1 MEGPYANLIIDTLL
15 IIIFVKVVQKVSY
28 FFFSKIFKKNKT
40 RFNFRKK
47 VSFVCNIFL
56 VFIIIIIWEDFLL
69 KFITLFSFVTA
80 AIAYSLRDTI
90 INFFAGIYIRLA
102 KPFQVEDRIMI
113 CNHIGDVVNISNLSF
128 EVLEVNNDTFQSTGS
143 IVHIPNSKV
152 ISEPLI
158 NYVKVFKY
166 VWNET
171 EVKISIDSDI
181 KKVKGILYSIV
192 NNNDIIKSIPG
203 KMINELNNNSSYITG
218 YGAPAGSSSSVTNG
232 TYNTTLG
239 KDASTTGTIYGIY
252 DMSGGAWEYVMGV
265 YNNAKSSSGFNSL
278 PDEKYYNNYT
288 GSSYTGHALT
298 ETKNW
303 YSDYADF
310 VFTSY
315 PWFLRGGN
323 YGDGASAGVFG
334 FGINDG
340 NSYNSY
346 SSRPVISNE

>member
-1 MEGPYANLIIDTLL
+1 MKYVDKINKIISSVTGMEGPYANLIIDTLL
-15 IIIFVKVVQKVSY
+15 IIIFVKIVQKVSY

-171 EVKISIDSDI
+171 EVKISINSDI

-203 KMINELNNNSSYITG
+203 KMINELNNNSSYRI
-218 YGAPAGSSSSVTNG
+218 
-232 TYNTTLG
+232 
-239 KDASTTGTIYGIY
+239 
-252 DMSGGAWEYVMGV
+252 
-265 YNNAKSSSGFNSL
+265 
-278 PDEKYYNNYT
+278 YYNKLEPIIYT
-288 GSSYTGHALT
+288 NIKDKYVSMNIRYLVHP
-298 ETKNW
+298 KKKRN
-303 YSDYADF
+303 
-310 VFTSY
+310 V
-315 PWFLRGGN
+315 
-323 YGDGASAGVFG
+323 
-334 FGINDG
+334 INEINNQLLKLNEEG
-340 NSYNSY
+340 K
-346 SSRPVISNE
+346 ISLYIEK

>member
-1 MEGPYANLIIDTLL
+1 MKYVDKINKIISSVTGMEGPYANLIIDTLL
-15 IIIFVKVVQKVSY
+15 IIIFVKIVQKVSN

-56 VFIIIIIWEDFLL
+56 IFIIIIIWEDFLL

-128 EVLEVNNDTFQSTGS
+128 ELLEVNNDTFQSTGS

-171 EVKISIDSDI
+171 EVRISIDSDI

-203 KMINELNNNSSYITG
+203 KMINELNNNSSYRI
-218 YGAPAGSSSSVTNG
+218 
-232 TYNTTLG
+232 
-239 KDASTTGTIYGIY
+239 
-252 DMSGGAWEYVMGV
+252 
-265 YNNAKSSSGFNSL
+265 
-278 PDEKYYNNYT
+278 YYNKLEPIIYT
-288 GSSYTGHALT
+288 NIKDKYVSMNIRYLVHP
-298 ETKNW
+298 KKKRN
-303 YSDYADF
+303 
-310 VFTSY
+310 V
-315 PWFLRGGN
+315 
-323 YGDGASAGVFG
+323 
-334 FGINDG
+334 INEINNQLLKLNEEG
-340 NSYNSY
+340 K
-346 SSRPVISNE
+346 ISLYIEK

>member
-1 MEGPYANLIIDTLL
+1 MKYVDKINKIISSVTGMEGPYANLIIYTLL
-15 IIIFVKVVQKVSY
+15 IIIFVKIVQKVSY

-128 EVLEVNNDTFQSTGS
+128 EVLEVNSDTFQSTGS

-203 KMINELNNNSSYITG
+203 KMINELNNNSSYRI
-218 YGAPAGSSSSVTNG
+218 
-232 TYNTTLG
+232 
-239 KDASTTGTIYGIY
+239 
-252 DMSGGAWEYVMGV
+252 
-265 YNNAKSSSGFNSL
+265 
-278 PDEKYYNNYT
+278 YYNKLEPIIYT
-288 GSSYTGHALT
+288 NIKDKYVSMNIRYLVHP
-298 ETKNW
+298 KKKRN
-303 YSDYADF
+303 
-310 VFTSY
+310 V
-315 PWFLRGGN
+315 
-323 YGDGASAGVFG
+323 
-334 FGINDG
+334 INEINNQLLKLNEEG
-340 NSYNSY
+340 K
-346 SSRPVISNE
+346 ISLYIEK

>member
-1 MEGPYANLIIDTLL
+1 MKYVDKINKIISSVTGMEGPYANLIIDTLL
-15 IIIFVKVVQKVSY
+15 IIIFVKIVQKVSN

-90 INFFAGIYIRLA
+90 INFFAGIYIKLA

-113 CNHIGDVVNISNLSF
+113 CNHIGDVVNISSLSF
-128 EVLEVNNDTFQSTGS
+128 EVLEVNSDTFQSTGS

-171 EVKISIDSDI
+171 EVKISIESDI

-203 KMINELNNNSSYITG
+203 KMINELNNNSSYRI
-218 YGAPAGSSSSVTNG
+218 
-232 TYNTTLG
+232 
-239 KDASTTGTIYGIY
+239 
-252 DMSGGAWEYVMGV
+252 
-265 YNNAKSSSGFNSL
+265 
-278 PDEKYYNNYT
+278 YYNKLEPIIYT
-288 GSSYTGHALT
+288 NIKDKYVSMNIRYLVHP
-298 ETKNW
+298 KKKRN
-303 YSDYADF
+303 
-310 VFTSY
+310 V
-315 PWFLRGGN
+315 
-323 YGDGASAGVFG
+323 
-334 FGINDG
+334 INEINNQLLKLNEEG
-340 NSYNSY
+340 K
-346 SSRPVISNE
+346 ISLYIEK

>member
-1 MEGPYANLIIDTLL
+1 MKYVDKINKIISSVTGMEGPYANLIIDTLL
-15 IIIFVKVVQKVSY
+15 IIIFVKIVQKVSY

-128 EVLEVNNDTFQSTGS
+128 EVLEVNSDTFQSTGS

-203 KMINELNNNSSYITG
+203 KMINELNNNSSYRI
-218 YGAPAGSSSSVTNG
+218 
-232 TYNTTLG
+232 
-239 KDASTTGTIYGIY
+239 
-252 DMSGGAWEYVMGV
+252 
-265 YNNAKSSSGFNSL
+265 
-278 PDEKYYNNYT
+278 YYNKLEPIIYT
-288 GSSYTGHALT
+288 
-298 ETKNW
+298 N
-303 YSDYADF
+303 
-310 VFTSY
+310 
-315 PWFLRGGN
+315 
-323 YGDGASAGVFG
+323 
-334 FGINDG
+334 INDKYVSM
-340 NSYNSY
+340 NIRYLVHPKKKRN
-346 SSRPVISNE
+346 VINEINNQLLKLNEEGKISLYIEK

>member
-1 MEGPYANLIIDTLL
+1 MKYVDKINKIISSVTGMEGPYANLIIDTLL
-15 IIIFVKVVQKVSY
+15 IIIFVKIVQKVSN

-56 VFIIIIIWEDFLL
+56 IFIIIIIWEDFLL

-128 EVLEVNNDTFQSTGS
+128 ELLEVNNDTFQSTGS

-203 KMINELNNNSSYITG
+203 KMINELNNNSSCRI
-218 YGAPAGSSSSVTNG
+218 
-232 TYNTTLG
+232 
-239 KDASTTGTIYGIY
+239 
-252 DMSGGAWEYVMGV
+252 
-265 YNNAKSSSGFNSL
+265 
-278 PDEKYYNNYT
+278 YYNKLEPIIYT
-288 GSSYTGHALT
+288 NIKDKYVSMNIRYLVHP
-298 ETKNW
+298 KKKRN
-303 YSDYADF
+303 
-310 VFTSY
+310 V
-315 PWFLRGGN
+315 
-323 YGDGASAGVFG
+323 
-334 FGINDG
+334 INEINNQLLKLNEEG
-340 NSYNSY
+340 K
-346 SSRPVISNE
+346 ISLYIEK

>member
-1 MEGPYANLIIDTLL
+1 MKYVDKINKIISSVTGMEGPYANLIIDTLL
-15 IIIFVKVVQKVSY
+15 IIIFVKIVQKVSY

-152 ISEPLI
+152 VSEPLI

-171 EVKISIDSDI
+171 EVKISIESDI

-192 NNNDIIKSIPG
+192 NNNDIIKSIPS
-203 KMINELNNNSSYITG
+203 KMINELNNNSSYRI
-218 YGAPAGSSSSVTNG
+218 
-232 TYNTTLG
+232 
-239 KDASTTGTIYGIY
+239 
-252 DMSGGAWEYVMGV
+252 
-265 YNNAKSSSGFNSL
+265 
-278 PDEKYYNNYT
+278 YYNKLEPIIYT
-288 GSSYTGHALT
+288 NIKDKYVSMNIRYLVHP
-298 ETKNW
+298 KKKRN
-303 YSDYADF
+303 
-310 VFTSY
+310 V
-315 PWFLRGGN
+315 
-323 YGDGASAGVFG
+323 
-334 FGINDG
+334 INEINNQLLKLNEEG
-340 NSYNSY
+340 K
-346 SSRPVISNE
+346 ISLYIEK

>member
-1 MEGPYANLIIDTLL
+1 MKYVDKINKIISSVTGMEGPYANLIIDTLL

-171 EVKISIDSDI
+171 EVKISINSDI

-192 NNNDIIKSIPG
+192 NNNDIIKSIPS
-203 KMINELNNNSSYITG
+203 KMINELNNNSSYRI
-218 YGAPAGSSSSVTNG
+218 
-232 TYNTTLG
+232 
-239 KDASTTGTIYGIY
+239 
-252 DMSGGAWEYVMGV
+252 
-265 YNNAKSSSGFNSL
+265 
-278 PDEKYYNNYT
+278 YYNKLEPIIYT
-288 GSSYTGHALT
+288 NIKDKYVSMNIRYLVHP
-298 ETKNW
+298 KKKRN
-303 YSDYADF
+303 
-310 VFTSY
+310 V
-315 PWFLRGGN
+315 
-323 YGDGASAGVFG
+323 
-334 FGINDG
+334 INEINNQLLKLNEEG
-340 NSYNSY
+340 K
-346 SSRPVISNE
+346 ISLYIEK

>member
-1 MEGPYANLIIDTLL
+1 MKYVDKINKIISSVTGMEGPYANLIIDTLL
-15 IIIFVKVVQKVSY
+15 IIIFVKIVQKVSY

-128 EVLEVNNDTFQSTGS
+128 EVLEVNSDTFQSTGS

-192 NNNDIIKSIPG
+192 NNNDIIKSILG
-203 KMINELNNNSSYITG
+203 KMINELNNNSSYRI
-218 YGAPAGSSSSVTNG
+218 
-232 TYNTTLG
+232 
-239 KDASTTGTIYGIY
+239 
-252 DMSGGAWEYVMGV
+252 
-265 YNNAKSSSGFNSL
+265 
-278 PDEKYYNNYT
+278 YYNKLEPIIYT
-288 GSSYTGHALT
+288 
-298 ETKNW
+298 N
-303 YSDYADF
+303 
-310 VFTSY
+310 
-315 PWFLRGGN
+315 
-323 YGDGASAGVFG
+323 
-334 FGINDG
+334 INDKYVSM
-340 NSYNSY
+340 NIRYLVHPKKKRN
-346 SSRPVISNE
+346 VINEINNQLLKLNEEGKISLYIEK

>member
-1 MEGPYANLIIDTLL
+1 MKYVDKINKIISSVTGMEGPYANLIIDTLL
-15 IIIFVKVVQKVSY
+15 IIIFVKIVQKVSN

-90 INFFAGIYIRLA
+90 INFFAGIYIKLA

-152 ISEPLI
+152 VSEPLI

-171 EVKISIDSDI
+171 EVKISIESDI

-192 NNNDIIKSIPG
+192 NNNDIIKSIPS
-203 KMINELNNNSSYITG
+203 KMINELNNNSSYRI
-218 YGAPAGSSSSVTNG
+218 YYNKLDPIIYTNI
-232 TYNTTLG
+232 
-239 KDASTTGTIYGIY
+239 KDKYVSMNIRYLVHPKKKRNVINEINNQLLKLNEEGTI
-252 DMSGGAWEYVMGV
+252 
-265 YNNAKSSSGFNSL
+265 SL
-278 PDEKYYNNYT
+278 YIEK
-288 GSSYTGHALT
+288 
-298 ETKNW
+298 
-303 YSDYADF
+303 
-310 VFTSY
+310 
-315 PWFLRGGN
+315 
-323 YGDGASAGVFG
+323 
-334 FGINDG
+334 
-340 NSYNSY
+340 
-346 SSRPVISNE
+346 

>member
-1 MEGPYANLIIDTLL
+1 MKYVDKINKIISSVTGMEGPYANLIIDTLL
-15 IIIFVKVVQKVSY
+15 IIIFVKIVQKVSY

-90 INFFAGIYIRLA
+90 INFFADIYIRLA

-203 KMINELNNNSSYITG
+203 KMVNELNNNSSYRI
-218 YGAPAGSSSSVTNG
+218 
-232 TYNTTLG
+232 
-239 KDASTTGTIYGIY
+239 
-252 DMSGGAWEYVMGV
+252 
-265 YNNAKSSSGFNSL
+265 
-278 PDEKYYNNYT
+278 YYNKLEPIIYT
-288 GSSYTGHALT
+288 NIKDKYVSMNIRYLVHP
-298 ETKNW
+298 KKKRN
-303 YSDYADF
+303 
-310 VFTSY
+310 V
-315 PWFLRGGN
+315 
-323 YGDGASAGVFG
+323 
-334 FGINDG
+334 INEINNQLLKLNEEG
-340 NSYNSY
+340 K
-346 SSRPVISNE
+346 ISLYIEK

>member
-1 MEGPYANLIIDTLL
+1 MKYVDKINKIISSVTGMEGPYANLIIDTLL
-15 IIIFVKVVQKVSY
+15 IIIFVKIVQKVSN

-128 EVLEVNNDTFQSTGS
+128 ELLEVNNDTFQSTGS

-171 EVKISIDSDI
+171 EVKISINSDI

-192 NNNDIIKSIPG
+192 NNNDIIKSIPS
-203 KMINELNNNSSYITG
+203 KMINELNNNSSYRI
-218 YGAPAGSSSSVTNG
+218 
-232 TYNTTLG
+232 
-239 KDASTTGTIYGIY
+239 
-252 DMSGGAWEYVMGV
+252 
-265 YNNAKSSSGFNSL
+265 
-278 PDEKYYNNYT
+278 YYNKLEPIIYT
-288 GSSYTGHALT
+288 NIKDKYVSMNIRYLVHP
-298 ETKNW
+298 KKKRN
-303 YSDYADF
+303 
-310 VFTSY
+310 V
-315 PWFLRGGN
+315 
-323 YGDGASAGVFG
+323 
-334 FGINDG
+334 INEINNQLLKLNEEG
-340 NSYNSY
+340 K
-346 SSRPVISNE
+346 ISLYIEK

>member
-1 MEGPYANLIIDTLL
+1 MKYVDKINKIISSVTGMEGPYANLIIDTLL
-15 IIIFVKVVQKVSY
+15 IIIFVKIVQKVSN

-128 EVLEVNNDTFQSTGS
+128 ELLEVNNDTFQSTGS

-171 EVKISIDSDI
+171 EVKISINSDI

-203 KMINELNNNSSYITG
+203 KMINELNNNSSYRI
-218 YGAPAGSSSSVTNG
+218 
-232 TYNTTLG
+232 
-239 KDASTTGTIYGIY
+239 
-252 DMSGGAWEYVMGV
+252 
-265 YNNAKSSSGFNSL
+265 
-278 PDEKYYNNYT
+278 YYNKLEPIIYT
-288 GSSYTGHALT
+288 NIKDKYVSMNIRYLVHP
-298 ETKNW
+298 KKKRN
-303 YSDYADF
+303 
-310 VFTSY
+310 V
-315 PWFLRGGN
+315 
-323 YGDGASAGVFG
+323 
-334 FGINDG
+334 INEINNQLLKLNEEG
-340 NSYNSY
+340 K
-346 SSRPVISNE
+346 ISLYIEK

>member
-1 MEGPYANLIIDTLL
+1 MKYVDKINKIISSVTGMEGPYANLIIDTLL
-15 IIIFVKVVQKVSY
+15 IIIFVKIVQKVSN

-56 VFIIIIIWEDFLL
+56 IFIIIIIWEDFLL

-171 EVKISIDSDI
+171 EVKISIESDI

-203 KMINELNNNSSYITG
+203 KMVNELNNNSSYRI
-218 YGAPAGSSSSVTNG
+218 
-232 TYNTTLG
+232 
-239 KDASTTGTIYGIY
+239 
-252 DMSGGAWEYVMGV
+252 
-265 YNNAKSSSGFNSL
+265 
-278 PDEKYYNNYT
+278 YYNKLDPIIYT
-288 GSSYTGHALT
+288 NIKDKYVSMNIRYLVHP
-298 ETKNW
+298 KKKRN
-303 YSDYADF
+303 
-310 VFTSY
+310 V
-315 PWFLRGGN
+315 
-323 YGDGASAGVFG
+323 
-334 FGINDG
+334 INEINNQLLKLNEEG
-340 NSYNSY
+340 K
-346 SSRPVISNE
+346 ISLYIEK

>member
-1 MEGPYANLIIDTLL
+1 MKYVDKINKIISSVTGMEGPYANLIIDTLL
-15 IIIFVKVVQKVSY
+15 IIIFVKIVQKVSN

-152 ISEPLI
+152 VSEPLI

-171 EVKISIDSDI
+171 EVKISIESDI

-192 NNNDIIKSIPG
+192 NNNDIIKSIPS
-203 KMINELNNNSSYITG
+203 KMINELNNNSSYRI
-218 YGAPAGSSSSVTNG
+218 
-232 TYNTTLG
+232 
-239 KDASTTGTIYGIY
+239 
-252 DMSGGAWEYVMGV
+252 
-265 YNNAKSSSGFNSL
+265 
-278 PDEKYYNNYT
+278 YYNKLDPIIYT
-288 GSSYTGHALT
+288 NIKDKYVSMNIRYLVHP
-298 ETKNW
+298 KKKRN
-303 YSDYADF
+303 
-310 VFTSY
+310 V
-315 PWFLRGGN
+315 
-323 YGDGASAGVFG
+323 
-334 FGINDG
+334 INEINNQLLKLNEEG
-340 NSYNSY
+340 K
-346 SSRPVISNE
+346 ISLYIEK

>member
-1 MEGPYANLIIDTLL
+1 MKYVDKINKIISSVTGMEGPYANLIIDTLL
-15 IIIFVKVVQKVSY
+15 IIIFVKIVQKVSN

-47 VSFVCNIFL
+47 VSFVCNLFL

-192 NNNDIIKSIPG
+192 NNNDIIKSIPS
-203 KMINELNNNSSYITG
+203 KMINELNNNSSYRI
-218 YGAPAGSSSSVTNG
+218 
-232 TYNTTLG
+232 
-239 KDASTTGTIYGIY
+239 
-252 DMSGGAWEYVMGV
+252 
-265 YNNAKSSSGFNSL
+265 
-278 PDEKYYNNYT
+278 YYNKLEPIIYT
-288 GSSYTGHALT
+288 NIKDKYVSMNIRYLVHP
-298 ETKNW
+298 KKKRN
-303 YSDYADF
+303 
-310 VFTSY
+310 V
-315 PWFLRGGN
+315 
-323 YGDGASAGVFG
+323 
-334 FGINDG
+334 INEINNQLLKLNEEG
-340 NSYNSY
+340 K
-346 SSRPVISNE
+346 ISLYIEK

>member
-1 MEGPYANLIIDTLL
+1 MKYVDKINKIISSVTGMEGPYANLIIDTLL
-15 IIIFVKVVQKVSY
+15 IIIFVKIVQKVSN

-69 KFITLFSFVTA
+69 KFITLFSFITA

-128 EVLEVNNDTFQSTGS
+128 EVLEVNSDTFQSTGS

-171 EVKISIDSDI
+171 EVKICIDSDI

-192 NNNDIIKSIPG
+192 NNNDIIKSIPS
-203 KMINELNNNSSYITG
+203 KMINELNNNSSYRI
-218 YGAPAGSSSSVTNG
+218 
-232 TYNTTLG
+232 
-239 KDASTTGTIYGIY
+239 
-252 DMSGGAWEYVMGV
+252 
-265 YNNAKSSSGFNSL
+265 
-278 PDEKYYNNYT
+278 YYNKLEPIIYT
-288 GSSYTGHALT
+288 
-298 ETKNW
+298 N
-303 YSDYADF
+303 
-310 VFTSY
+310 
-315 PWFLRGGN
+315 
-323 YGDGASAGVFG
+323 
-334 FGINDG
+334 INDKYVSM
-340 NSYNSY
+340 NIRYLVHPKKKRN
-346 SSRPVISNE
+346 VINEINNQLLKLNEEGKISLYIEK

>member
-1 MEGPYANLIIDTLL
+1 MKYVDMINKIISSVTGMEGPYANLIIDTLL
-15 IIIFVKVVQKVSY
+15 IIIFVKIVQKVSN

-90 INFFAGIYIRLA
+90 INFFAGIYIKLA

-113 CNHIGDVVNISNLSF
+113 CNHIGDVVNISSLSF
-128 EVLEVNNDTFQSTGS
+128 EVLEVNSDTFQSTGS

-171 EVKISIDSDI
+171 EVRISIDSDI

-203 KMINELNNNSSYITG
+203 KMINELNNNSSYRI
-218 YGAPAGSSSSVTNG
+218 
-232 TYNTTLG
+232 
-239 KDASTTGTIYGIY
+239 
-252 DMSGGAWEYVMGV
+252 
-265 YNNAKSSSGFNSL
+265 
-278 PDEKYYNNYT
+278 YYNKLEPIIYT
-288 GSSYTGHALT
+288 NIKDKYVSMNIRYLVHP
-298 ETKNW
+298 KKKRN
-303 YSDYADF
+303 
-310 VFTSY
+310 V
-315 PWFLRGGN
+315 
-323 YGDGASAGVFG
+323 
-334 FGINDG
+334 INEINNQLLKLNEEG
-340 NSYNSY
+340 K
-346 SSRPVISNE
+346 ISLYIEK

>member
-1 MEGPYANLIIDTLL
+1 MKYVDKINIIISSVTGMEGPYANLIIDTLL
-15 IIIFVKVVQKVSY
+15 IIIFVKIIQKASY
-28 FFFSKIFKKNKT
+28 FFFGKIFKKNKT

-56 VFIIIIIWEDFLL
+56 IFIIIIIWEDFLL

-128 EVLEVNNDTFQSTGS
+128 ELLEVNNDTFQSTGS

-171 EVKISIDSDI
+171 EVRISIDSDI

-203 KMINELNNNSSYITG
+203 KMINELNNNSSYRI
-218 YGAPAGSSSSVTNG
+218 
-232 TYNTTLG
+232 
-239 KDASTTGTIYGIY
+239 
-252 DMSGGAWEYVMGV
+252 
-265 YNNAKSSSGFNSL
+265 
-278 PDEKYYNNYT
+278 YYNKLEPIIYT
-288 GSSYTGHALT
+288 NIKDKYVSMNIRYLVHP
-298 ETKNW
+298 KKKRN
-303 YSDYADF
+303 
-310 VFTSY
+310 V
-315 PWFLRGGN
+315 
-323 YGDGASAGVFG
+323 
-334 FGINDG
+334 INEINNQLLKLNEEG
-340 NSYNSY
+340 K
-346 SSRPVISNE
+346 ISLYIEK

>member
-1 MEGPYANLIIDTLL
+1 MKYVDKINKIISSVTGMEGPYANLIIDTLL
-15 IIIFVKVVQKVSY
+15 IIIFVKIVQKVSY

-90 INFFAGIYIRLA
+90 INFFAGIYIKLA

-203 KMINELNNNSSYITG
+203 KMINELNNNSSYRI
-218 YGAPAGSSSSVTNG
+218 
-232 TYNTTLG
+232 
-239 KDASTTGTIYGIY
+239 
-252 DMSGGAWEYVMGV
+252 
-265 YNNAKSSSGFNSL
+265 
-278 PDEKYYNNYT
+278 YYNKLEPIIYT
-288 GSSYTGHALT
+288 
-298 ETKNW
+298 N
-303 YSDYADF
+303 
-310 VFTSY
+310 
-315 PWFLRGGN
+315 
-323 YGDGASAGVFG
+323 
-334 FGINDG
+334 INDKYVSM
-340 NSYNSY
+340 NIRYLVHPKKKRN
-346 SSRPVISNE
+346 VINEINNQLLKLNEEGKISLYIEK

>member
-1 MEGPYANLIIDTLL
+1 MKYVDMINKIISSVTGMEGPYANLIIDTLL
-15 IIIFVKVVQKVSY
+15 IIIFVKIVQKVSY
-28 FFFSKIFKKNKT
+28 FFFGKIFKKNKT

-56 VFIIIIIWEDFLL
+56 IFIIIIIWEEFLL

-90 INFFAGIYIRLA
+90 INFFAGIYIKLA

-113 CNHIGDVVNISNLSF
+113 CNHIGDVVNISSLSF
-128 EVLEVNNDTFQSTGS
+128 EVLEVNSDTFQSTGS

-171 EVKISIDSDI
+171 EVRISIDSDI

-203 KMINELNNNSSYITG
+203 KMINELNNNSSYRI
-218 YGAPAGSSSSVTNG
+218 
-232 TYNTTLG
+232 
-239 KDASTTGTIYGIY
+239 
-252 DMSGGAWEYVMGV
+252 
-265 YNNAKSSSGFNSL
+265 
-278 PDEKYYNNYT
+278 YYNKLEPIIYT
-288 GSSYTGHALT
+288 NIKDKYVSMNIRYLVHP
-298 ETKNW
+298 KKKRN
-303 YSDYADF
+303 
-310 VFTSY
+310 V
-315 PWFLRGGN
+315 
-323 YGDGASAGVFG
+323 
-334 FGINDG
+334 INEINNQLLKLNEEG
-340 NSYNSY
+340 K
-346 SSRPVISNE
+346 ISLYIEK

>member
-1 MEGPYANLIIDTLL
+1 MKYVDKINKIISSVTGMEGPYANLIIDTLL
-15 IIIFVKVVQKVSY
+15 IIIFVKIVQKVSN

-56 VFIIIIIWEDFLL
+56 VFIIIIIWEEFLL

-128 EVLEVNNDTFQSTGS
+128 EMLEVNNDTFQSTGS

-171 EVKISIDSDI
+171 EVRISIDSDI

-203 KMINELNNNSSYITG
+203 KMINELNNNSSYRI
-218 YGAPAGSSSSVTNG
+218 
-232 TYNTTLG
+232 
-239 KDASTTGTIYGIY
+239 
-252 DMSGGAWEYVMGV
+252 
-265 YNNAKSSSGFNSL
+265 
-278 PDEKYYNNYT
+278 YYNKLEPIIYT
-288 GSSYTGHALT
+288 NIKDKYVSMNIRYLVHP
-298 ETKNW
+298 KKKRN
-303 YSDYADF
+303 
-310 VFTSY
+310 V
-315 PWFLRGGN
+315 
-323 YGDGASAGVFG
+323 
-334 FGINDG
+334 INEINNQLLKLNEEG
-340 NSYNSY
+340 K
-346 SSRPVISNE
+346 ISLYIEK

>member
-1 MEGPYANLIIDTLL
+1 MKYVDKINKIISSVTGMEGPYANLIIDTLL
-15 IIIFVKVVQKVSY
+15 IIIFVKIVQKVSN

-113 CNHIGDVVNISNLSF
+113 CNHIGDVVNISSLSF
-128 EVLEVNNDTFQSTGS
+128 EVLEVNSDTFQSTGS

-171 EVKISIDSDI
+171 EVKISINSDI

-192 NNNDIIKSIPG
+192 NNNDIIKSIPS
-203 KMINELNNNSSYITG
+203 KMINELNNNSSYRI
-218 YGAPAGSSSSVTNG
+218 
-232 TYNTTLG
+232 
-239 KDASTTGTIYGIY
+239 
-252 DMSGGAWEYVMGV
+252 
-265 YNNAKSSSGFNSL
+265 
-278 PDEKYYNNYT
+278 YYNKLEPIIYT
-288 GSSYTGHALT
+288 NIKDKYVSMNIRYLVHP
-298 ETKNW
+298 KKKRN
-303 YSDYADF
+303 
-310 VFTSY
+310 V
-315 PWFLRGGN
+315 
-323 YGDGASAGVFG
+323 
-334 FGINDG
+334 INEI
-340 NSYNSY
+340 NNQLLKLNEEEK
-346 SSRPVISNE
+346 ISLYIEK

>member
-1 MEGPYANLIIDTLL
+1 MKYVDKINKIISSVTGMEGPYANLIIDTLL
-15 IIIFVKVVQKVSY
+15 IIIFVKIVQKVSN

-192 NNNDIIKSIPG
+192 NNNDIIKSIPA
-203 KMINELNNNSSYITG
+203 KMINELNNNSSYRI
-218 YGAPAGSSSSVTNG
+218 
-232 TYNTTLG
+232 
-239 KDASTTGTIYGIY
+239 
-252 DMSGGAWEYVMGV
+252 
-265 YNNAKSSSGFNSL
+265 
-278 PDEKYYNNYT
+278 YYNKLEPIIYT
-288 GSSYTGHALT
+288 NIKDKYVSMNIRYLVHP
-298 ETKNW
+298 KKKRN
-303 YSDYADF
+303 
-310 VFTSY
+310 V
-315 PWFLRGGN
+315 
-323 YGDGASAGVFG
+323 
-334 FGINDG
+334 INEINNQLLKLNEEG
-340 NSYNSY
+340 K
-346 SSRPVISNE
+346 ISLYIEK

>member
-1 MEGPYANLIIDTLL
+1 MKYVDKINKIISSVTGMEGPYANLIIDTLL
-15 IIIFVKVVQKVSY
+15 IIIFVKIVQKVSY

-171 EVKISIDSDI
+171 EVKISIDS

-203 KMINELNNNSSYITG
+203 KMVNELNNNSSYRI
-218 YGAPAGSSSSVTNG
+218 
-232 TYNTTLG
+232 
-239 KDASTTGTIYGIY
+239 
-252 DMSGGAWEYVMGV
+252 
-265 YNNAKSSSGFNSL
+265 
-278 PDEKYYNNYT
+278 YYNKLEPIIYT
-288 GSSYTGHALT
+288 NIKDKYVSMNIRYLVHP
-298 ETKNW
+298 KKKRN
-303 YSDYADF
+303 
-310 VFTSY
+310 V
-315 PWFLRGGN
+315 
-323 YGDGASAGVFG
+323 
-334 FGINDG
+334 INEINNQLLKLNEEG
-340 NSYNSY
+340 K
-346 SSRPVISNE
+346 ISLYIEK

>member
-1 MEGPYANLIIDTLL
+1 MKYVDKINKIISSVTGIEGPYANLIIDTVLVIILVKL
-15 IIIFVKVVQKVSY
+15 IQKICY
-28 FFFSKIFKKNKT
+28 FFFGKIFKKNKT

-80 AIAYSLRDTI
+80 AVAYSLRDTI

-171 EVKISIDSDI
+171 EVRISLDSDI
-181 KKVKGILYSIV
+181 RKVKGILYRIV

-203 KMINELNNNSSYITG
+203 KMINELNNNSSYRI
-218 YGAPAGSSSSVTNG
+218 
-232 TYNTTLG
+232 
-239 KDASTTGTIYGIY
+239 
-252 DMSGGAWEYVMGV
+252 
-265 YNNAKSSSGFNSL
+265 
-278 PDEKYYNNYT
+278 YYNKLEPIIYT
-288 GSSYTGHALT
+288 DIKDKYVSMNIRYLVHP
-298 ETKNW
+298 KKKRN
-303 YSDYADF
+303 
-310 VFTSY
+310 V
-315 PWFLRGGN
+315 
-323 YGDGASAGVFG
+323 
-334 FGINDG
+334 INEI
-340 NSYNSY
+340 NNQLLKLNEE
-346 SSRPVISNE
+346 RKISLYVEK

>member
-1 MEGPYANLIIDTLL
+1 MKYVDKINKIISSVTGMEGPYANLIIDTLL
-15 IIIFVKVVQKVSY
+15 IIIFVKIVQKVSY

-128 EVLEVNNDTFQSTGS
+128 EVLEVNDDTFQSTGS

-192 NNNDIIKSIPG
+192 NNNDIIKSIPS
-203 KMINELNNNSSYITG
+203 KMINELNNNSSYRI
-218 YGAPAGSSSSVTNG
+218 
-232 TYNTTLG
+232 
-239 KDASTTGTIYGIY
+239 
-252 DMSGGAWEYVMGV
+252 
-265 YNNAKSSSGFNSL
+265 
-278 PDEKYYNNYT
+278 YYNKLEPIIYT
-288 GSSYTGHALT
+288 NIKDKYVSMNIRYLVHP
-298 ETKNW
+298 KKKRN
-303 YSDYADF
+303 
-310 VFTSY
+310 V
-315 PWFLRGGN
+315 
-323 YGDGASAGVFG
+323 
-334 FGINDG
+334 INEINNQLLKLNEEG
-340 NSYNSY
+340 K
-346 SSRPVISNE
+346 ISLYIEK

>member
-1 MEGPYANLIIDTLL
+1 MKYVDKINKIISSVTGMEGPYANLIIDTLL
-15 IIIFVKVVQKVSY
+15 IIIFVKIVQKISN

-203 KMINELNNNSSYITG
+203 KMINELNNNSSYRI
-218 YGAPAGSSSSVTNG
+218 
-232 TYNTTLG
+232 
-239 KDASTTGTIYGIY
+239 
-252 DMSGGAWEYVMGV
+252 
-265 YNNAKSSSGFNSL
+265 
-278 PDEKYYNNYT
+278 YYNKLEPIIYT
-288 GSSYTGHALT
+288 NIKDKYVSMNIRYLVHP
-298 ETKNW
+298 KKKRN
-303 YSDYADF
+303 
-310 VFTSY
+310 V
-315 PWFLRGGN
+315 
-323 YGDGASAGVFG
+323 
-334 FGINDG
+334 INEINNQLLKLNEEG
-340 NSYNSY
+340 K
-346 SSRPVISNE
+346 ISLYIEK

>member
-1 MEGPYANLIIDTLL
+1 MKYVDKINKIISSVTGMEGPYANLIIDTLL
-15 IIIFVKVVQKVSY
+15 IIIFVKIIQKASY

-171 EVKISIDSDI
+171 EVRISIDSDI

-203 KMINELNNNSSYITG
+203 KMINELNNNSSYRI
-218 YGAPAGSSSSVTNG
+218 
-232 TYNTTLG
+232 
-239 KDASTTGTIYGIY
+239 
-252 DMSGGAWEYVMGV
+252 
-265 YNNAKSSSGFNSL
+265 
-278 PDEKYYNNYT
+278 YYNKLEPIIYT
-288 GSSYTGHALT
+288 NIKDKYVSMNIRYLVHP
-298 ETKNW
+298 KKKRN
-303 YSDYADF
+303 
-310 VFTSY
+310 V
-315 PWFLRGGN
+315 
-323 YGDGASAGVFG
+323 
-334 FGINDG
+334 INEINNQLLKLNEEG
-340 NSYNSY
+340 K
-346 SSRPVISNE
+346 ISLYIEK

>member
-1 MEGPYANLIIDTLL
+1 MKYVDKINKIISSVTGMEGPYANLIIDTLL
-15 IIIFVKVVQKVSY
+15 IIIFVKIVQKVSN

-90 INFFAGIYIRLA
+90 INFFAGIYIKLA

-152 ISEPLI
+152 VSEPLI

-203 KMINELNNNSSYITG
+203 KMINELNNNSSYRI
-218 YGAPAGSSSSVTNG
+218 
-232 TYNTTLG
+232 
-239 KDASTTGTIYGIY
+239 
-252 DMSGGAWEYVMGV
+252 
-265 YNNAKSSSGFNSL
+265 
-278 PDEKYYNNYT
+278 YYNKLEPIIYT
-288 GSSYTGHALT
+288 NIKDKYVSMNIRYLVHP
-298 ETKNW
+298 KKKRN
-303 YSDYADF
+303 
-310 VFTSY
+310 V
-315 PWFLRGGN
+315 
-323 YGDGASAGVFG
+323 
-334 FGINDG
+334 INEINNQLLKLNEEG
-340 NSYNSY
+340 K
-346 SSRPVISNE
+346 ISLYIEK

>member
-1 MEGPYANLIIDTLL
+1 MKYVDKINKIISSVTGMEGPYANLIIDTLL
-15 IIIFVKVVQKVSY
+15 IIIFVKIVQKVSN

-56 VFIIIIIWEDFLL
+56 VFIIIIIWEEFLL

-171 EVKISIDSDI
+171 EVRISIDSDI

-203 KMINELNNNSSYITG
+203 KMINELNNNSSYRI
-218 YGAPAGSSSSVTNG
+218 
-232 TYNTTLG
+232 
-239 KDASTTGTIYGIY
+239 
-252 DMSGGAWEYVMGV
+252 
-265 YNNAKSSSGFNSL
+265 
-278 PDEKYYNNYT
+278 YYNKLEPIIYT
-288 GSSYTGHALT
+288 NIKDKYVSMNIRYLVHP
-298 ETKNW
+298 KKKRN
-303 YSDYADF
+303 
-310 VFTSY
+310 V
-315 PWFLRGGN
+315 
-323 YGDGASAGVFG
+323 
-334 FGINDG
+334 INEINNQLLKLNEEG
-340 NSYNSY
+340 K
-346 SSRPVISNE
+346 ISLYIEK

>member
-1 MEGPYANLIIDTLL
+1 MKYVDKINKIISSVTGMEGPYANLIIDTLL
-15 IIIFVKVVQKVSY
+15 IIIFVKIVQKVSN

-56 VFIIIIIWEDFLL
+56 IFIIIIIWEDFLL

-128 EVLEVNNDTFQSTGS
+128 ELLEVNNDTFQSTGS

-166 VWNET
+166 IWNET

-203 KMINELNNNSSYITG
+203 KMINELNNNSSYRI
-218 YGAPAGSSSSVTNG
+218 
-232 TYNTTLG
+232 
-239 KDASTTGTIYGIY
+239 
-252 DMSGGAWEYVMGV
+252 
-265 YNNAKSSSGFNSL
+265 
-278 PDEKYYNNYT
+278 YYNKLEPIIYT
-288 GSSYTGHALT
+288 NIKDKYVSMNIRYLVHP
-298 ETKNW
+298 KKKRN
-303 YSDYADF
+303 
-310 VFTSY
+310 V
-315 PWFLRGGN
+315 
-323 YGDGASAGVFG
+323 
-334 FGINDG
+334 INEINNQLLKLNEEG
-340 NSYNSY
+340 K
-346 SSRPVISNE
+346 ISLYIEK

>member
-1 MEGPYANLIIDTLL
+1 MKYVDKINKIISSVTGMEGPYANLIIDTLL
-15 IIIFVKVVQKVSY
+15 IIIFVKIVQKVSN

-171 EVKISIDSDI
+171 EVKISINSDI

-192 NNNDIIKSIPG
+192 NNNDIIKSIPS
-203 KMINELNNNSSYITG
+203 KMINELNNNSSYRI
-218 YGAPAGSSSSVTNG
+218 
-232 TYNTTLG
+232 
-239 KDASTTGTIYGIY
+239 
-252 DMSGGAWEYVMGV
+252 
-265 YNNAKSSSGFNSL
+265 
-278 PDEKYYNNYT
+278 YYNKLEPIIYT
-288 GSSYTGHALT
+288 NIKDKYVSMNIRYLVHP
-298 ETKNW
+298 KKKRN
-303 YSDYADF
+303 
-310 VFTSY
+310 V
-315 PWFLRGGN
+315 
-323 YGDGASAGVFG
+323 
-334 FGINDG
+334 INEINNQLLKLNEEG
-340 NSYNSY
+340 K
-346 SSRPVISNE
+346 ISLYIEK

>member
-1 MEGPYANLIIDTLL
+1 MKYVDKINKIISSVTGMEGPYANLIIDTLL
-15 IIIFVKVVQKVSY
+15 IIIFVKIVQKVSN

-90 INFFAGIYIRLA
+90 INFFAGIYIKLA

-113 CNHIGDVVNISNLSF
+113 CNHIGDVVNISSLSF
-128 EVLEVNNDTFQSTGS
+128 EVLEVNSDTFQSTGS

-171 EVKISIDSDI
+171 EVKISIESDI

-192 NNNDIIKSIPG
+192 NNNDIIKSIPS
-203 KMINELNNNSSYITG
+203 KMINELNNNSSYRI
-218 YGAPAGSSSSVTNG
+218 
-232 TYNTTLG
+232 
-239 KDASTTGTIYGIY
+239 
-252 DMSGGAWEYVMGV
+252 
-265 YNNAKSSSGFNSL
+265 
-278 PDEKYYNNYT
+278 YYNKLDPIIYT
-288 GSSYTGHALT
+288 NIKDKYVSMNIRYLVHP
-298 ETKNW
+298 KKKRN
-303 YSDYADF
+303 
-310 VFTSY
+310 V
-315 PWFLRGGN
+315 
-323 YGDGASAGVFG
+323 
-334 FGINDG
+334 INEINNQLLKLNEKG
-340 NSYNSY
+340 K
-346 SSRPVISNE
+346 ISLYIEK

>member
-1 MEGPYANLIIDTLL
+1 MKYVDKINKIISSVTGMEGPYANLIIDTLL
-15 IIIFVKVVQKVSY
+15 IIIFVKIVQKVSY

-47 VSFVCNIFL
+47 VSFVCNLFL

-80 AIAYSLRDTI
+80 AVAYSLRDTI

-192 NNNDIIKSIPG
+192 NNNDIIKSIPS
-203 KMINELNNNSSYITG
+203 KMINELNNNSSYRI
-218 YGAPAGSSSSVTNG
+218 
-232 TYNTTLG
+232 
-239 KDASTTGTIYGIY
+239 
-252 DMSGGAWEYVMGV
+252 
-265 YNNAKSSSGFNSL
+265 
-278 PDEKYYNNYT
+278 YYNKLEPIIYT
-288 GSSYTGHALT
+288 NIKDKYVSMNIRYLVHP
-298 ETKNW
+298 KKKRN
-303 YSDYADF
+303 
-310 VFTSY
+310 V
-315 PWFLRGGN
+315 
-323 YGDGASAGVFG
+323 
-334 FGINDG
+334 INEINNQLLKLNEEG
-340 NSYNSY
+340 K
-346 SSRPVISNE
+346 ISLYIEK

>member
-1 MEGPYANLIIDTLL
+1 MKYVDKINKIISSVTGMEGPYANLIIDILL
-15 IIIFVKVVQKVSY
+15 IIIFVKIVQKVSN

-171 EVKISIDSDI
+171 EVKICIDSDI

-192 NNNDIIKSIPG
+192 NNNDIIKSIPS
-203 KMINELNNNSSYITG
+203 KMINELNNNSSYRI
-218 YGAPAGSSSSVTNG
+218 
-232 TYNTTLG
+232 
-239 KDASTTGTIYGIY
+239 
-252 DMSGGAWEYVMGV
+252 
-265 YNNAKSSSGFNSL
+265 
-278 PDEKYYNNYT
+278 YYNKLEPIIYT
-288 GSSYTGHALT
+288 NIKDKYVSMNIRYLVHP
-298 ETKNW
+298 KKKRN
-303 YSDYADF
+303 
-310 VFTSY
+310 V
-315 PWFLRGGN
+315 
-323 YGDGASAGVFG
+323 
-334 FGINDG
+334 INEINNQLLKLNEEG
-340 NSYNSY
+340 K
-346 SSRPVISNE
+346 ISLYIEK

>member
-1 MEGPYANLIIDTLL
+1 MKYVDKINKIISSVTGMEGPYANLIIDTLL
-15 IIIFVKVVQKVSY
+15 IIIFVKIVQKVFY

-69 KFITLFSFVTA
+69 KFITLFSFITA

-203 KMINELNNNSSYITG
+203 KMINELNNNSSYRI
-218 YGAPAGSSSSVTNG
+218 
-232 TYNTTLG
+232 
-239 KDASTTGTIYGIY
+239 
-252 DMSGGAWEYVMGV
+252 
-265 YNNAKSSSGFNSL
+265 
-278 PDEKYYNNYT
+278 YYNKLEPIIYT
-288 GSSYTGHALT
+288 
-298 ETKNW
+298 N
-303 YSDYADF
+303 
-310 VFTSY
+310 
-315 PWFLRGGN
+315 
-323 YGDGASAGVFG
+323 
-334 FGINDG
+334 INDKYVSM
-340 NSYNSY
+340 NIRYLVHPKKKRN
-346 SSRPVISNE
+346 VINEINNQLLKLNEEGKISLYIEK